1 MIYNDPATQQATSTI
16 PHVNTSPHPPQTHQS
31 LTEKAKARLAHLV
44 DELGDGLFSV
54 TSVTALDVTDK
65 LLGSPSTVGVGQLE
79 GPQKGGGLLEVG
91 SAGGDFVDEVL
102 DTWGEVVLGWCRG
115 KRKGGTYR

>member
-1 MIYNDPATQQATSTI
+1 M
-16 PHVNTSPHPPQTHQS
+16 
-31 LTEKAKARLAHLV
+31 

-54 TSVTALDVTDK
+54 TGVTALDVADK

-91 SAGGDFVDEVL
+91 SAGGDFVDEIL
-102 DTWGEVVLGWCRG
+102 DTCGCGWWLGWVITAG
-115 KRKGGTYR
+115 GEGTYR